1 MSRRPCWCPKTIL
14 WELNSFLMQTLPFVP
29 INLHRCWPREW
40 KHYIANIG
48 ELSLMSLGDRT
59 QVWTQ
64 RRKWIR
70 PCVYLLQTT
79 SQTSRSYRTKK
90 EKRAA
95 RANFVVYLLG
105 SSRLTFSS
113 VSVMITFVVARNP
126 NTFLI
131 KTPATFF
138 NGYMSFKIQTTKRI
152 TSFLWKPTF
161 ECKGKE

>member
-1 MSRRPCWCPKTIL
+1 MLATWVKTL
-14 WELNSFLMQTLPFVP
+14 YSKYRWT
-29 INLHRCWPREW
+29 
-40 KHYIANIG
+40 
-48 ELSLMSLGDRT
+48 SLMSLEDRT

-95 RANFVVYLLG
+95 CAKFAVYLSG

-113 VSVMITFVVARNP
+113 VAVMITFVVARNP

-138 NGYMSFKIQTTKRI
+138 NRYMSFKIQSTKRI

-161 ECKGKE
+161 EWKEKNRPCISKKQPELNELPN

>member
-1 MSRRPCWCPKTIL
+1 MLATWVKTL
-14 WELNSFLMQTLPFVP
+14 YSKYRWT
-29 INLHRCWPREW
+29 
-40 KHYIANIG
+40 
-48 ELSLMSLGDRT
+48 SLMSLEDRT

-95 RANFVVYLLG
+95 RAKFAVYLSG

-113 VSVMITFVVARNP
+113 VAVMITFVVARNP

-138 NGYMSFKIQTTKRI
+138 NRYMSFKIQSTKRI

-161 ECKGKE
+161 EWKEKNRPCISKKQPELNELPN

>member
-1 MSRRPCWCPKTIL
+1 MLATWVKTL
-14 WELNSFLMQTLPFVP
+14 YSKYRWT
-29 INLHRCWPREW
+29 
-40 KHYIANIG
+40 
-48 ELSLMSLGDRT
+48 SLMSLGDRT

-79 SQTSRSYRTKK
+79 SQTSRSYRTQK

-95 RANFVVYLLG
+95 RVKFAVYLSG

-113 VSVMITFVVARNP
+113 VAVMITFVVARNP

-138 NGYMSFKIQTTKRI
+138 NRYMSFKIQSTKRI

-161 ECKGKE
+161 EWKEKNRPCISKKQPELNELPN